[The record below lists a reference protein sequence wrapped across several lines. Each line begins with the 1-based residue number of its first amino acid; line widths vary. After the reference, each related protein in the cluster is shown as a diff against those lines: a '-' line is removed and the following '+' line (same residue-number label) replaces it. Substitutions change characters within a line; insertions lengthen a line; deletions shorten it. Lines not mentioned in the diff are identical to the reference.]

1 MPGMRRTYSARPE
14 WATSAFATDHIPL
27 PPSFLPRVWD
37 RPALTK
43 INASI
48 RRRYYPEP
56 MKRLRLRSTVVVA
69 ALVAAQIGIS
79 SAAPQ
84 QLRCALASSQTAA
97 QNQPIVVVFDDA
109 AKTLQAQSGTQFYN
123 FTDVSIS
130 NVAISGNA
138 GTVSLGIDRSSLGIV
153 WQQYAAEK
161 TTIEYGQCQNS
172 AAPSA

>member
-1 MPGMRRTYSARPE
+1 M
-14 WATSAFATDHIPL
+14 
-27 PPSFLPRVWD
+27 
-37 RPALTK
+37 TK

-109 AKTLQAQSGTQFYN
+109 AKTLQAQSGTQSYN

-172 AAPSA
+172 AAPSADH